1 MLRLGIKYHY
11 LNDQGNHSTLTSPI
25 ENHTSQLKSFK
36 HSRYTLLKY
45 SITIYLTPYS
55 EKKHAKDFT
64 RHFTD
69 QLSILVDSKIPLLDA
84 LRIIH
89 SKKQPNTFKEII
101 HDIVNDISHGKSFSQ
116 SLSRHA
122 KYFNATYCSTIEAGE
137 QSNSLDHSLHLLNSQ
152 ISIKSELTKKV
163 SSSLRYP
170 LFLLSSSIIISYVLL
185 SAILPKF
192 SELFNSFNQEIPLFS
207 RNVMLAS
214 HYTTIIFPYFF
225 LLLMGTYLIYK
236 LSHKKSTAIKLF
248 YYKLASFL
256 PILNTLISMQHESML
271 LILLGH
277 LLSQKIVLHQALNI
291 CQQSTNNILIINKI
305 DHTSELIQ
313 QGKSLPNALRES
325 HLFSSHSLSIITASS
340 QSDIQHRVLQELGLR
355 IQKDLL
361 MTIEKYQKFI
371 EPSIIILLAILI
383 GSVIMA
389 IYLPLFNMG
398 NVI

>member
-1 MLRLGIKYHY
+1 MLTLGIKYQY
-11 LNDQGNHSTLTSPI
+11 LNDQGNHSSLIAPI
-25 ENHTSQLKSFK
+25 ENHISQLKSFK
-36 HSRYTLLKY
+36 HSGYTLLKY

-55 EKKHAKDFT
+55 EKKYAKDFT
-64 RHFTD
+64 RNFTD
-69 QLSILVDSKIPLLDA
+69 QLSILIDSKIPLLDA
-84 LRIIH
+84 LRIIY

-101 HDIVNDISHGKSFSQ
+101 HDIVNDISQGKRFSE
-116 SLSRHA
+116 SLSRHT

-185 SAILPKF
+185 SIILPKF
-192 SELFNSFNQEIPLFS
+192 SDLFNSFNQEIPLFS
-207 RNVMLAS
+207 RNIMLAS
-214 HYTTIIFPYFF
+214 HYISTIFPYFF
-225 LLLMGTYLIYK
+225 LLLMVIYLIYK
-236 LSHKKSTAIKLF
+236 FTHKKSTVIKLF
-248 YYKLASFL
+248 YYKLVSYL

-277 LLSQKIVLHQALNI
+277 LLSQKIVLPQALNI
-291 CQQSTNNILIINKI
+291 CHESTNNILIIKKI
-305 DHTSELIQ
+305 DHTIELIQ
-313 QGKSLPNALRES
+313 QGKSLSNALRES
-325 HLFSSHSLSIITASS
+325 LLFSPHSISIITASS
-340 QSDIQHRVLQELGLR
+340 QSDSQHRVLQELGLR

-361 MTIEKYQKFI
+361 ITIEKYQKFI
-371 EPSIIILLAILI
+371 EPMIIILLAILI

-398 NVI
+398 NII